1 MIKVGAF
8 DAKTHLSSLL
18 DKVSRGAEV
27 LITRRGRPIAR
38 LIPAGRAESGAAA
51 QVSACLGLLDRLPIV
66 TDAETESRALREI
79 LALARSENLTT
90 YDASYLELALRRGM
104 KLATLDK
111 PLIRAAARCGINTLP
126 PNAP

>member
-8 DAKTHLSSLL
+8 DAKTHRSSLL

-38 LIPAGRAESGAAA
+38 LIPAGRAERAAA